1 MGGRKFYLWLCVSNM
16 NWVEILGVIVGSGG
30 VGSLITA
37 LMMAKYK
44 RQAAALENEKSA
56 LVNEAQEIANK
67 HSELQE
73 WRDIS
78 EERKGR
84 IDEMHEAL
92 TKESDRYDAMVARK
106 NAELDKKDA
115 EIERLNNKIDIL
127 YADLAKKREQIDT
140 LSSENTAL
148 TIFRCD
154 KVGCADRQ
162 PPFAYQVPS
171 IH

>member
-1 MGGRKFYLWLCVSNM
+1 MNYM
-16 NWVEILGVIVGSGG
+16 NWIEIVGVIVGSGG
-30 VGSLITA
+30 VGSLITS
-37 LMMAKYK
+37 LIMAKYK

-56 LVNEAQEIANK
+56 LINESQEIANK

-78 EERKGR
+78 EERKMR
-84 IDEMHEAL
+84 IEELHNALDKADE
-92 TKESDRYDAMVARK
+92 RYDNMVARK
-106 NAELDKKDA
+106 NEEVARKDA
-115 EIERLNNKIDIL
+115 EISRLNTKVDTL
-127 YADLAKKREQIDT
+127 YQDLAHRREQIDA

-162 PPFAYQVPS
+162 PPFAFQVPS

>member
-1 MGGRKFYLWLCVSNM
+1 M
-16 NWVEILGVIVGSGG
+16 NWIEIIGVVVGSGG
-30 VGSLITA
+30 IGSLITSFV
-37 LMMAKYK
+37 MAKYK

-73 WRDIS
+73 WRDIN
-78 EERKGR
+78 EERKTR
-84 IDEMHEAL
+84 LEELHNAL
-92 TKESDRYDAMVARK
+92 DKAEERYDNMVARK
-106 NAELDKKDA
+106 NEELVSKDA
-115 EIERLNNKIDIL
+115 EISRLNAKVDSL
-127 YADLAKKREQIDT
+127 YQDLAHRREQIDT

-154 KVGCADRQ
+154 KVGCAERK